1 MRSPLSSRTNKRPTA
16 VLPPDAGRDSETE
29 SSAIAVSF
37 HSFISQLPFD
47 LAIQPG
53 GAGDAMLRLVGR
65 PHEAHLCRGLRAF
78 VAVAYFAAAA
88 FWISALPRA
97 RDF

>member
-1 MRSPLSSRTNKRPTA
+1 
-16 VLPPDAGRDSETE
+16 LPPDAGRDSETE

-37 HSFISQLPFD
+37 HSFISQLPFN

-53 GAGDAMLRLVGR
+53 GAGDSMLRLVGR
-65 PHEAHLCRGLRAF
+65 PHEAQLLCRGLRAF

-88 FWISALPRA
+88 FLISLISALARA
-97 RDF
+97 REKVVAARF

>member
-1 MRSPLSSRTNKRPTA
+1 
-16 VLPPDAGRDSETE
+16 
-29 SSAIAVSF
+29 
-37 HSFISQLPFD
+37 LPFN

-65 PHEAHLCRGLRAF
+65 PLEALLCRELRAF

-88 FWISALPRA
+88 FLISLISALPRA
-97 RDF
+97 REKVVAGQRFEFDAF